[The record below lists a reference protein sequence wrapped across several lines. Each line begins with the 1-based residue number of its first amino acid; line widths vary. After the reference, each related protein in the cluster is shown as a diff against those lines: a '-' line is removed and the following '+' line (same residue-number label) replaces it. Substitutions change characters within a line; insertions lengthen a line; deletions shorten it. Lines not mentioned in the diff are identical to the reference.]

1 MTGRFMVAL
10 GFLLGIAPAVY
21 ADSIGQKIIE
31 AQRTNAGMSVEVSI
45 GLPDGGDQRAAT
57 LTAEMQSADACFAIF
72 RGAAGWSGFCELM
85 DKGSLRNLT
94 MAGTMAEQE
103 EGLFAGILT
112 TQSGFSLGLRLML
125 DINGSVI
132 AIAAQRSTEPPGAV
146 VFEGNVADAAP
157 EPALRA
163 ATTYTLRRGG
173 VDSTFVIRPNA
184 DGTALSATMR
194 LSLQGSDNSLD
205 LNGGWGR
212 LSETAFKDGPRLLTG
227 ILQKDAQRS
236 DIYVGVMTAVD
247 TGLGFWV
254 SFRDLPEGPA
264 IGVQMPG
271 RDVPLPQT
279 KATWEI
285 VYGTEALQPRR
296 EVDLTTEPWRVATEE
311 IANLGAHFNVSF
323 ARKQTGYSG
332 TITGFFPASPDVY
345 CPSTTAYLRIC
356 ERLTKDGPLDMT
368 FILDERRSPA
378 AFGWSGQVRP
388 VADSGFNVGPWAM
401 DVYEGSS
408 IGDWGGEDP
417 DAVYLR
423 IRATDA
429 PGAEPVAWLKLVKGT
444 SPLSDTTQSN
454 RIAPYPADVPRQTRT
469 TETDRDL
476 VAQQVCTSQFQIA
489 YATAKQMDASQFV
502 ATAVFQNRTTVIT
515 NAMYQAAL
523 VQLYTESIADI
534 ADLQAANA
542 PNLLEYCT
550 VVTRTINGWKMGE
563 ITRFPLPTDAALGTA
578 PVDANT
584 SKPEACS
591 RVYAGYSALPT
602 ISDQNAARILLQRD
616 PRLGTWQF
624 PDDVAGCSMVLQIFS
639 ENGVSGF

>member
-21 ADSIGQKIIE
+21 ADSIGQNVIE
-31 AQRTNAGMSVEVSI
+31 AQRTNAGMRVEVSI

-72 RGAAGWSGFCELM
+72 RGAAGWTDLCELM

-94 MAGTMAEQE
+94 MTGNMAEQE

-112 TQSGFSLGLRLML
+112 TQSGFSFGLRLML
-125 DINGSVI
+125 DTSGSVI
-132 AIAAQRSTEPPGAV
+132 AIAAQRNTEPPGAV
-146 VFEGNVADAAP
+146 VFEGNVEEAAP

-173 VDSTFVIRPNA
+173 ADSTFVIRPNA
-184 DGTALSATMR
+184 GGTTLSATMR

-205 LNGGWGR
+205 LNEGWGR
-212 LSETAFKDGPRLLTG
+212 LSETAIKDGPRLLTG

-236 DIYVGVMTAVD
+236 DIYSGLMTAVD

-271 RDVPLPQT
+271 RNVPLPQT
-279 KATWEI
+279 QATWEI
-285 VYGTEALQPRR
+285 VYGTDALQPRR

-332 TITGFFPASPDVY
+332 TITGFFPLNPDAY

-356 ERLTKDGPLDMT
+356 ERLQKDGPLDMT
-368 FILDERRSPA
+368 FTLDERRSPA

-408 IGDWGGEDP
+408 IGDWGDEDP
-417 DAVYLR
+417 DAIYLR

-429 PGAEPVAWLKLVKGT
+429 PGAEPVAWLKLIKGT

-476 VAQQVCTSQFQIA
+476 VAQQVCTSQFQVA

-502 ATAVFQNRTTVIT
+502 ATAVIQNRTTVIT

-523 VQLYTESIADI
+523 DQLYAESIADI
-534 ADLQAANA
+534 ADLQAADA

-550 VVTRTINGWKMGE
+550 VVTRMINGWKMGE
-563 ITRFPLPTDAALGTA
+563 ITGFPLPVGAALGTP

-584 SKPEACS
+584 SRTEPCA

-616 PRLGTWQF
+616 PRLGNWQF

-639 ENGVSGF
+639 DNGVSGF